1 MDKGLVFKTFNN
13 KLNRDFINS
22 VIKDFEMIREK
33 LYIDGNPT
41 EIVIQ
46 YLYHQSHINDLTDK
60 IKDIEREIKMMRT
73 RMKNIRNQ
81 SVNQLRGENQL
92 VRWLSNLTPHELS
105 YLKEVVDIEV
115 ETQIID
121 DRRFKESKINNSE
134 TDKVIVRM

>member
-105 YLKEVVDIEV
+105 YLKEVVDIDV